1 MPKTMLNNMWRE
13 DLTPDEIKEFKQW
26 ARDNFVPFT
35 PMNDLWH
42 NAVIEECKI
51 MQDERVVQA
60 LARTW
65 DVIGM
70 DFLDLMVEYDN
81 KSYADKD
88 DVIEAVTDADRLH
101 YQGDDEEA
109 AKYFYSLQYGGPER
123 QRLLDKA
130 FTEDRYGM

>member
-1 MPKTMLNNMWRE
+1 MPILLNNMWRE
-13 DLTPDEIKEFKQW
+13 NLTPDEINEFKQW
-26 ARDNFVPFT
+26 ARDNFTVGEPI
-35 PMNDLWH
+35 NNLWH
-42 NAVIEECKI
+42 DVVIEECELMK
-51 MQDERVVQA
+51 MEDRVVRA

-65 DVIGM
+65 EVIGM
-70 DFLDLMVEYDN
+70 DFLDLIAEYDN

-109 AKYFYSLQYGGPER
+109 AKYFYSLQYGSPER

>member
-109 AKYFYSLQYGGPER
+109 AKYFYSLQYGSPER